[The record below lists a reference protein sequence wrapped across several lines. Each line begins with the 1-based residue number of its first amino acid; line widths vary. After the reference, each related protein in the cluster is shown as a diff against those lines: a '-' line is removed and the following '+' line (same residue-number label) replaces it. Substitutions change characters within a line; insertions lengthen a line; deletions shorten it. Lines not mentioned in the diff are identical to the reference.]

1 MKNKLKP
8 YEEYRETA
16 YVWLG
21 NIPKHWQIKRV
32 KTEFFYVK
40 NPSYEHN
47 PVVLSLT
54 QNGIKVRDVSNN
66 EGQLAESYEGYNSV
80 EIGDICLN
88 PMDLESGAARLSN
101 YRGVISNA
109 YFTIRPKYKGRINT
123 KFYSEYFD
131 MHYRLK
137 IFYPY
142 GKGVGRPEG
151 SGGRWTL
158 NRETFMNFPL
168 LLPPKEEQD
177 QIVRYLDS
185 KLSKINKYIKAKKK
199 QIELLKEQKQ
209 AIINE
214 EVTKGFNF
222 NVLLKENETECLGF
236 IPENWKLY
244 QLGKAAKIIL
254 SGLDKKSYE
263 GQQPVLLC
271 NYVDVYKNE
280 YITHDL
286 TFMKATASDA
296 EINTLK
302 LHKDDVII
310 TKDSESWDD
319 IGVPAYVAEE
329 IENLYCGYHLAILR
343 TNKSIL
349 LGEFLYNIFR
359 SQYVQIQHK
368 VKAKGVTRFSLGYQ
382 PIHDTILLIPP
393 IEEQKAIIEKLKIN
407 CKIQD
412 ALIRNLQK
420 EIELILEYRTN
431 LISDVV
437 TGKVDVRNL
446 NDEYIYDEVDT
457 DVFEDYEYDEDESL
471 DSEE

>member
-214 EVTKGFNF
+214 EVTKGLDPNA
-222 NVLLKENETECLGF
+222 KMKPSGIEWLGD
-236 IPENWKLY
+236 IPEKWNIRRLKSVVDNIALTTNEKGAEDIY
-244 QLGKAAKIIL
+244 LGLENVESWSGKIINA
-254 SGLDKKSYE
+254 STE
-263 GQQPVLLC
+263 
-271 NYVDVYKNE
+271 
-280 YITHDL
+280 T
-286 TFMKATASDA
+286 TF
-296 EINTLK
+296 
-302 LHKDDVII
+302 
-310 TKDSESWDD
+310 DSQ
-319 IGVPAYVAEE
+319 VKQ
-329 IENLYCGYHLAILR
+329 LR
-343 TNKSIL
+343 
-349 LGEFLYNIFR
+349 R
-359 SQYVQIQHK
+359 
-368 VKAKGVTRFSLGYQ
+368 
-382 PIHDTILLIPP
+382 
-393 IEEQKAIIEKLKIN
+393 
-407 CKIQD
+407 
-412 ALIRNLQK
+412 
-420 EIELILEYRTN
+420 
-431 LISDVV
+431 
-437 TGKVDVRNL
+437 
-446 NDEYIYDEVDT
+446 
-457 DVFEDYEYDEDESL
+457 
-471 DSEE
+471 

>member
-214 EVTKGFNF
+214 EVTKGLDPNA
-222 NVLLKENETECLGF
+222 KMKPSGIEWLGD
-236 IPENWKLY
+236 IPEKWNIRRLKSVVDNIALTTNEKGAEDIY
-244 QLGKAAKIIL
+244 LGLENVESWSGKIINA
-254 SGLDKKSYE
+254 STETTFDSQVKQFKE
-263 GQQPVLLC
+263 GNIL
-271 NYVDVYKNE
+271 
-280 YITHDL
+280 
-286 TFMKATASDA
+286 FG
-296 EINTLK
+296 K
-302 LHKDDVII
+302 LRPYLAKVTIP
-310 TKDSESWDD
+310 TQK
-319 IGVPAYVAEE
+319 GV
-329 IENLYCGYHLAILR
+329 C
-343 TNKSIL
+343 S
-349 LGEFLYNIFR
+349 GEFLVLNVACSYIYNEFIKCF
-359 SQYVQIQHK
+359 
-368 VKAKGVTRFSLGYQ
+368 
-382 PIHDTILLIPP
+382 LLSNNI
-393 IEEQKAIIEKLKIN
+393 
-407 CKIQD
+407 
-412 ALIRNLQK
+412 
-420 EIELILEYRTN
+420 IELISMSTYGAKMPRAEWSFIGNVKIGIPPLKEQHQIVDYIETKTNAIDKTIDKINKEISLITEYRTS